1 MLLGGVARWGR
12 AAAAAAEATFCG
24 GTPRPKPLH
33 LLALGDPL
41 TAIAIRRAL
50 LLHAEYEIARHTR
63 ERRTFALV
71 MIDLDGF
78 KRLNDR
84 FGHAA
89 GDDLLREV
97 AIALK
102 NSMRAQD
109 TVARL
114 GGDEFC
120 VLAPETGDSGTVR
133 LATRVAQA
141 VGSVTAGV
149 NVVRASIGV
158 AIFPEDGKTTSA
170 LLEIADQ
177 RLLDAK
183 RERRRG
189 PVQRRAA

>member
-1 MLLGGVARWGR
+1 MRSGRHGPTLAVGIAFLTGVRWRSPAEGRRSGCAFRPRCWPARR
-12 AAAAAAEATFCG
+12 
-24 GTPRPKPLH
+24 PRS
-33 LLALGDPL
+33 
-41 TAIAIRRAL
+41 
-50 LLHAEYEIARHTR
+50 EQAR
-63 ERRTFALV
+63 
-71 MIDLDGF
+71 LDGF

-97 AIALK
+97 AVALTD
-102 NSMRAQD
+102 SMRAQD

-120 VLAPETGDSGTVR
+120 VLAPETGDCGTVR

-149 NVVRASIGV
+149 DVVRASIGV
-158 AIFPEDGKTTSA
+158 AIFPEDGTTASA